1 MIILVLLQKSR
12 GYRSWVY
19 STSPT
24 SAKQVSCVIYAS
36 MTYAGVTFT
45 SVTFTS
51 VTYVTNIY
59 YKLHVTSDTST

>member
-36 MTYAGVTFT
+36 MTYAGVQ
-45 SVTFTS
+45 FTS